1 MVSVIEV
8 SLDSGV
14 DNISKASS
22 SSSQVCL
29 LLVII

>member
-14 DNISKASS
+14 SKASS
-22 SSSQVCL
+22 FGSQVCL